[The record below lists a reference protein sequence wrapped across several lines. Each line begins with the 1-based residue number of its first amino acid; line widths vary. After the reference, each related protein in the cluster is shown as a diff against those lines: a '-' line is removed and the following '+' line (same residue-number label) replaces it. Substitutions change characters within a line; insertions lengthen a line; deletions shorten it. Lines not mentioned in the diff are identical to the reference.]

1 MARKLTENEFNVLAH
16 KVSDPHAWWEHTS
29 KPERKMPA
37 ETALVLK
44 VTRWQGEYDV
54 ESAKPGYQTAAE
66 RTGEDDVIKNRAA
79 TVVLTPEDRAM
90 LEAVRKP
97 GTVDMWVAAKL
108 VHGGQTSL
116 DEALANMRAV
126 R

>member
-1 MARKLTENEFNVLAH
+1 MVRQLTANERAVLAH
-16 KVSDPHAWWEHTS
+16 KVADPDAWWEHAS
-29 KPERKMPA
+29 KPERKTPG
-37 ETALVLK
+37 EDALAAK
-44 VTRWQGEYDV
+44 VGRWQGEYDV

-108 VHGGQTSL
+108 VHGGQASL